1 MPEFQHPLVLWL
13 LLPLVVGLVWRWL
26 SKPAGIAVS
35 STKHFCP
42 SPARSF
48 LTARHFLLGI
58 EALAAAGFISA
69 LSRPQQGVELMPSER
84 EGTDIIL
91 TLDYSNSMDAF
102 DPDPSWPEGR
112 IRAAIIDKT
121 LKDRLGV
128 ARDQIAR
135 FVRRRSGDRI
145 GLVIFGV
152 DAYVACP
159 PTLDHDFIVSQ
170 VDMLDNALL
179 ERGERGTNIAGG
191 IATSV
196 NSLLNEKKKN
206 SEDNRRT
213 IILITD
219 GDHTVADEVFTPLDA
234 ARAARDNNIVIHSVG
249 IGSDTPYRTGWL
261 KSARASIRFDTRN
274 MEKIA
279 SIANGRFFRA
289 KDNQGFEDVMDTID
303 TLETRTRVHPALVYQ
318 RDLYRYFLIPATI
331 RLLLSFILRKTLL
344 LELS

>member
-128 ARDQIAR
+128 ARDQIAQEL
-135 FVRRRSGDRI
+135 G
-145 GLVIFGV
+145 G
-152 DAYVACP
+152 AEYV
-159 PTLDHDFIVSQ
+159 LR
-170 VDMLDNALL
+170 LL
-179 ERGERGTNIAGG
+179 ESDGVECH
-191 IATSV
+191 
-196 NSLLNEKKKN
+196 LH
-206 SEDNRRT
+206 RR
-213 IILITD
+213 L
-219 GDHTVADEVFTPLDA
+219 
-234 ARAARDNNIVIHSVG
+234 
-249 IGSDTPYRTGWL
+249 
-261 KSARASIRFDTRN
+261 
-274 MEKIA
+274 
-279 SIANGRFFRA
+279 
-289 KDNQGFEDVMDTID
+289 
-303 TLETRTRVHPALVYQ
+303 
-318 RDLYRYFLIPATI
+318 
-331 RLLLSFILRKTLL
+331 
-344 LELS
+344 